1 MAARAGR
8 PNIQN
13 KCKLLAVASTGES
26 EQSSRHPLYCT
37 AFSPAS
43 YQLPDG
49 SQVSLLSTCGGRFAS
64 LYEVRQSGVSQSAEG
79 EASTKCNATP
89 LSLRQ
94 CYRDADD
101 GESYFACAFAGRGF
115 GAPVEGGSSGEDN
128 DRSFVDINADTSIQ
142 TRGGKPDNKRRKLI
156 LPFSESQ
163 TGPPLLCLAGKRGM
177 IKVIDTRRRSL
188 FLTMSGHGNDVNEL
202 KPCPSNE
209 WLLLS
214 ASKDESIRLW
224 NLHRSVCVA
233 IFSGHH
239 GHKSGVL
246 SIDWHSSGTHFVSGG
261 MDNAIKLWRVKSD
274 AIKTAIERSGEI
286 YPNGWEDGSDKVFD
300 PVSEQFPFYSSTNK
314 VHTNYIGELVA
325 ACTYHEHGSLL
336 LTILQTVFNLLEI

>member
-1 MAARAGR
+1 MQNARPA
-8 PNIQN
+8 
-13 KCKLLAVASTGES
+13 KLLAVASTGEAG
-26 EQSSRHPLYCT
+26 EQSNQILYCA
-37 AFSPAS
+37 AFSPAL
-43 YQLPDG
+43 YQSPDG
-49 SQVSLLSTCGGRFAS
+49 GTRVSMFSTCGGRFAS
-64 LYEVRQSGVSQSAEG
+64 LYEVSQPDVVSQSTVERDTA
-79 EASTKCNATP
+79 TKCNTTP

-115 GAPVEGGSSGEDN
+115 GAPLEDK
-128 DRSFVDINADTSIQ
+128 DSRFVDINADTPIMIQ
-142 TRGGKPDNKRRKLI
+142 TERSKPANKRRKLI

-163 TGPPLLCLAGKRGM
+163 TGAPLLCLAGKRGM
-177 IKVIDTRRRSL
+177 IKVVDTRRRSL
-188 FLTMSGHGNDVNEL
+188 FFTLTGHGNDVNEL

-224 NLHRSVCVA
+224 NLRRAVCVA

-261 MDNAIKLWRVKSD
+261 MDNTIKLWSLKSD
-274 AIKTAIERSGEI
+274 AIKTAIERSEKI
-286 YPNGWEDGSDKVFD
+286 YPNGWGDGSDECFD

-314 VHTNYIGELVA
+314 VHTNYIGELVDRL
-325 ACTYHEHGSLL
+325 H
-336 LTILQTVFNLLEI
+336 IP